1 MKILLL
7 NENPV
12 VSRLVSLSAK
22 KMSYDFEELN
32 AYSENLGNYDVIV
45 VDSDTPAPLKI
56 LKEKCDRLIFLAP
69 RNQNVEDIDAQILQK
84 PFLPTDFLNLLN
96 NKDANKHTS
105 IDLPMLSNDEN
116 PYADISL
123 DLDNLN
129 LDDLPDENSLD
140 INSEG
145 MEDLSFDDDAQD
157 DNSNKTLETQNLEH
171 ETIKEQ
177 TQEDTQIDLDLTLE
191 DGESEKEDLSQEH
204 TALDTEPSLDELD
217 DKNDEDLEIKEDDK
231 NEEIEKQELL
241 DDSKT
246 NTLEMQEE
254 LSESQDDNSNKTL
267 ETQNLEHDNLE
278 QETIKEQ
285 TQEDTQTDLDL
296 TLEDGESEKEDLS
309 QEHTALDTE
318 PSLDELDDK
327 NDEDLEIKEDDK
339 NEEIEKQ
346 ELLDDSKTN
355 TLEMQEELSESQDD
369 NSNKTLE
376 TQNLEHD
383 NLEQE
388 TIKEQTQ
395 EDTQTDLDLTL
406 EDGESEKED
415 LSQEHTAL
423 DTEPS
428 LDELD
433 DKNDEDLED
442 NKELQ
447 ANISDFDDLPV
458 VEEQEKEMD
467 FDDLPEDAEFLGQA
481 KDNEESEE
489 VLEEFA
495 PVVEEDVQDEMDD
508 FTSNLSTQDQIKE
521 ELAQLD
527 ELDYG
532 IDSDNSSKVLEDF
545 KDEPILD
552 DKELGTNEEEVVVP
566 NLNISDFDT
575 LKESDIQEAL
585 GEEILEKNEEPI
597 VSDVTKDDNSEEIVN
612 ELSQSI
618 AGAITSSIKDD
629 TLKAALK
636 GMNMNININISFKED

>member
-96 NKDANKHTS
+96 NKDANKYTS

-129 LDDLPDENSLD
+129 SDDLPDENSLD

-157 DNSNKTLETQNLEH
+157 DNANKTLETQNLEH

-177 TQEDTQIDLDLTLE
+177 TQEDTQI
-191 DGESEKEDLSQEH
+191 
-204 TALDTEPSLDELD
+204 
-217 DKNDEDLEIKEDDK
+217 
-231 NEEIEKQELL
+231 
-241 DDSKT
+241 
-246 NTLEMQEE
+246 
-254 LSESQDDNSNKTL
+254 
-267 ETQNLEHDNLE
+267 
-278 QETIKEQ
+278 
-285 TQEDTQTDLDL
+285 DLDL

>member
-157 DNSNKTLETQNLEH
+157 DNV
-171 ETIKEQ
+171 
-177 TQEDTQIDLDLTLE
+177 
-191 DGESEKEDLSQEH
+191 
-204 TALDTEPSLDELD
+204 
-217 DKNDEDLEIKEDDK
+217 
-231 NEEIEKQELL
+231 
-241 DDSKT
+241 
-246 NTLEMQEE
+246 
-254 LSESQDDNSNKTL
+254 NKTL

-309 QEHTALDTE
+309 QEHTALDAE

-597 VSDVTKDDNSEEIVN
+597 VSDATKDDNSEEIVN

>member
-1 MKILLL
+1 MMKILLL

-96 NKDANKHTS
+96 NKDVNKHAPV
-105 IDLPMLSNDEN
+105 DLPMLSNDEN
-116 PYADISL
+116 PYANISL

-140 INSEG
+140 INSDG
-145 MEDLSFDDDAQD
+145 MEDLSFDDDVQD
-157 DNSNKTLETQNLEH
+157 DNANKTLETQNLED
-171 ETIKEQ
+171 ENLEQEATKEQ
-177 TQEDTQIDLDLTLE
+177 TQEDIQTDLDLTLE

-204 TALDTEPSLDELD
+204 TALDAEPSLDELD

-254 LSESQDDNSNKTL
+254 LSESQDDNANKTL
-267 ETQNLEHDNLE
+267 ETQNLEDENLE
-278 QETIKEQ
+278 QETTKEQ
-285 TQEDTQTDLDL
+285 IQEDIQTDLDL
-296 TLEDGESEKEDLS
+296 TLEDS
-309 QEHTALDTE
+309 
-318 PSLDELDDK
+318 K
-327 NDEDLEIKEDDK
+327 N
-339 NEEIEKQ
+339 
-346 ELLDDSKTN
+346 
-355 TLEMQEELSESQDD
+355 
-369 NSNKTLE
+369 
-376 TQNLEHD
+376 
-383 NLEQE
+383 
-388 TIKEQTQ
+388 
-395 EDTQTDLDLTL
+395 
-406 EDGESEKED
+406 EKED

-481 KDNEESEE
+481 KDSEESEE

-566 NLNISDFDT
+566 NLNISDFDA

-585 GEEILEKNEEPI
+585 GEEILEKNEESI
-597 VSDVTKDDNSEEIVN
+597 VSDATKDDNSEEIVN

>member
-32 AYSENLGNYDVIV
+32 AYSKNLGNYDVIV

-157 DNSNKTLETQNLEH
+157 DNANKTLETQNLEH

-217 DKNDEDLEIKEDDK
+217 DKNDEDLE
-231 NEEIEKQELL
+231 
-241 DDSKT
+241 
-246 NTLEMQEE
+246 
-254 LSESQDDNSNKTL
+254 
-267 ETQNLEHDNLE
+267 
-278 QETIKEQ
+278 
-285 TQEDTQTDLDL
+285 
-296 TLEDGESEKEDLS
+296 
-309 QEHTALDTE
+309 
-318 PSLDELDDK
+318 
-327 NDEDLEIKEDDK
+327 
-339 NEEIEKQ
+339 
-346 ELLDDSKTN
+346 
-355 TLEMQEELSESQDD
+355 
-369 NSNKTLE
+369 
-376 TQNLEHD
+376 
-383 NLEQE
+383 
-388 TIKEQTQ
+388 
-395 EDTQTDLDLTL
+395 
-406 EDGESEKED
+406 
-415 LSQEHTAL
+415 
-423 DTEPS
+423 
-428 LDELD
+428 
-433 DKNDEDLED
+433 D

-447 ANISDFDDLPV
+447 ANISDFDDLPE

-481 KDNEESEE
+481 KYNEESEE
-489 VLEEFA
+489 NLEEFA
-495 PVVEEDVQDEMDD
+495 PVVEEDIQDEIDD
-508 FTSNLSTQDQIKE
+508 FASNLSTQDQIKE

>member
-12 VSRLVSLSAK
+12 VSRLISLSAK

-32 AYSENLGNYDVIV
+32 AYNENLSNYDVIV

-56 LKEKCDRLIFLAP
+56 LKEKCNRLIFLAP

-96 NKDANKHTS
+96 NKDTNKHTS

-140 INSEG
+140 INSDG

-157 DNSNKTLETQNLEH
+157 DNANKTLETQNLE
-171 ETIKEQ
+171 
-177 TQEDTQIDLDLTLE
+177 
-191 DGESEKEDLSQEH
+191 
-204 TALDTEPSLDELD
+204 
-217 DKNDEDLEIKEDDK
+217 
-231 NEEIEKQELL
+231 
-241 DDSKT
+241 
-246 NTLEMQEE
+246 
-254 LSESQDDNSNKTL
+254 
-267 ETQNLEHDNLE
+267 
-278 QETIKEQ
+278 QETTKE
-285 TQEDTQTDLDL
+285 E
-296 TLEDGESEKEDLS
+296 
-309 QEHTALDTE
+309 
-318 PSLDELDDK
+318 
-327 NDEDLEIKEDDK
+327 
-339 NEEIEKQ
+339 
-346 ELLDDSKTN
+346 
-355 TLEMQEELSESQDD
+355 
-369 NSNKTLE
+369 
-376 TQNLEHD
+376 
-383 NLEQE
+383 
-388 TIKEQTQ
+388 TQ

>member
-157 DNSNKTLETQNLEH
+157 DNASKTLETQ
-171 ETIKEQ
+171 
-177 TQEDTQIDLDLTLE
+177 
-191 DGESEKEDLSQEH
+191 
-204 TALDTEPSLDELD
+204 
-217 DKNDEDLEIKEDDK
+217 
-231 NEEIEKQELL
+231 
-241 DDSKT
+241 
-246 NTLEMQEE
+246 
-254 LSESQDDNSNKTL
+254 
-267 ETQNLEHDNLE
+267 NLE

-369 NSNKTLE
+369 NANKTLE

-447 ANISDFDDLPV
+447 ANISDFDDLPE

-481 KDNEESEE
+481 KYNEESEE
-489 VLEEFA
+489 NLEEFA
-495 PVVEEDVQDEMDD
+495 PVVEEDVQDEIDD
-508 FTSNLSTQDQIKE
+508 FASNLSTQDQIKE

>member
-171 ETIKEQ
+171 DNLEQETIKEQ

-278 QETIKEQ
+278 HETIKEQ
-285 TQEDTQTDLDL
+285 TQEDTQ
-296 TLEDGESEKEDLS
+296 
-309 QEHTALDTE
+309 
-318 PSLDELDDK
+318 
-327 NDEDLEIKEDDK
+327 I
-339 NEEIEKQ
+339 
-346 ELLDDSKTN
+346 
-355 TLEMQEELSESQDD
+355 
-369 NSNKTLE
+369 
-376 TQNLEHD
+376 
-383 NLEQE
+383 
-388 TIKEQTQ
+388 
-395 EDTQTDLDLTL
+395 DLDLTL

-447 ANISDFDDLPV
+447 ANISDFDDLPE

-481 KDNEESEE
+481 KYNEESEE
-489 VLEEFA
+489 NLEEFA
-495 PVVEEDVQDEMDD
+495 PVVEEDVQDEIDD
-508 FTSNLSTQDQIKE
+508 FASNLSTQDQIKE

>member
-69 RNQNVEDIDAQILQK
+69 RNQNVDIDAQILQK

-96 NKDANKHTS
+96 NKDTNKHTS
-105 IDLPMLSNDEN
+105 IDLPILSNDEN

-145 MEDLSFDDDAQD
+145 IKDLSFDDDAQN
-157 DNSNKTLETQNLEH
+157 DNANKILETQNLEDENLEQ
-171 ETIKEQ
+171 ETTKEQ
-177 TQEDTQIDLDLTLE
+177 TQEDIQTDLDLTLE
-191 DGESEKEDLSQEH
+191 DSKNEKEDLSQEH

-231 NEEIEKQELL
+231 NE
-241 DDSKT
+241 
-246 NTLEMQEE
+246 
-254 LSESQDDNSNKTL
+254 
-267 ETQNLEHDNLE
+267 
-278 QETIKEQ
+278 
-285 TQEDTQTDLDL
+285 
-296 TLEDGESEKEDLS
+296 
-309 QEHTALDTE
+309 
-318 PSLDELDDK
+318 
-327 NDEDLEIKEDDK
+327 
-339 NEEIEKQ
+339 
-346 ELLDDSKTN
+346 
-355 TLEMQEELSESQDD
+355 
-369 NSNKTLE
+369 
-376 TQNLEHD
+376 
-383 NLEQE
+383 
-388 TIKEQTQ
+388 
-395 EDTQTDLDLTL
+395 
-406 EDGESEKED
+406 
-415 LSQEHTAL
+415 
-423 DTEPS
+423 
-428 LDELD
+428 
-433 DKNDEDLED
+433 EDLED

-489 VLEEFA
+489 ILEEFA

-508 FTSNLSTQDQIKE
+508 FISNLSTQDQIKE

-566 NLNISDFDT
+566 NLNISDFDA

-585 GEEILEKNEEPI
+585 GEEIVEKNEEPI
-597 VSDVTKDDNSEEIVN
+597 VSNATKDDNSEEIVN

-618 AGAITSSIKDD
+618 VGAITSSIKDD

-636 GMNMNININISFKED
+636 GINMNININISFKED

>member
-157 DNSNKTLETQNLEH
+157 DNANKTLETQNLEH

-278 QETIKEQ
+278 
-285 TQEDTQTDLDL
+285 
-296 TLEDGESEKEDLS
+296 
-309 QEHTALDTE
+309 
-318 PSLDELDDK
+318 
-327 NDEDLEIKEDDK
+327 
-339 NEEIEKQ
+339 
-346 ELLDDSKTN
+346 
-355 TLEMQEELSESQDD
+355 
-369 NSNKTLE
+369 
-376 TQNLEHD
+376 HD

-395 EDTQTDLDLTL
+395 EDTQIDLDLTL

-447 ANISDFDDLPV
+447 ANISDFDDLPE

-481 KDNEESEE
+481 KYNEESEE
-489 VLEEFA
+489 NLEEFA
-495 PVVEEDVQDEMDD
+495 PVVEEDIQDEIDD
-508 FTSNLSTQDQIKE
+508 FASNLSTQDQIKE

>member
-171 ETIKEQ
+171 DNLEHETIKEQ

-285 TQEDTQTDLDL
+285 TQEDTQ
-296 TLEDGESEKEDLS
+296 
-309 QEHTALDTE
+309 
-318 PSLDELDDK
+318 
-327 NDEDLEIKEDDK
+327 I
-339 NEEIEKQ
+339 
-346 ELLDDSKTN
+346 
-355 TLEMQEELSESQDD
+355 
-369 NSNKTLE
+369 
-376 TQNLEHD
+376 
-383 NLEQE
+383 
-388 TIKEQTQ
+388 
-395 EDTQTDLDLTL
+395 DLDLTL

-447 ANISDFDDLPV
+447 ANISDFDDLPE

-481 KDNEESEE
+481 KYNEESEE
-489 VLEEFA
+489 NLEEFA
-495 PVVEEDVQDEMDD
+495 PVVEEDVQDEIDD
-508 FTSNLSTQDQIKE
+508 FASNLSTQDQIKE

>member
-69 RNQNVEDIDAQILQK
+69 RNQNVDIDAQILQK

-96 NKDANKHTS
+96 NKDTNKHTS

-129 LDDLPDENSLD
+129 LDDLPDKNSLD

-157 DNSNKTLETQNLEH
+157 DN
-171 ETIKEQ
+171 
-177 TQEDTQIDLDLTLE
+177 
-191 DGESEKEDLSQEH
+191 
-204 TALDTEPSLDELD
+204 A
-217 DKNDEDLEIKEDDK
+217 
-231 NEEIEKQELL
+231 
-241 DDSKT
+241 
-246 NTLEMQEE
+246 
-254 LSESQDDNSNKTL
+254 NKTL

-369 NSNKTLE
+369 NANKTLE

-395 EDTQTDLDLTL
+395 EDTQIDLDLTL

-447 ANISDFDDLPV
+447 ANISDFDDLPE

-481 KDNEESEE
+481 KYNEESEE

>member
-285 TQEDTQTDLDL
+285 TQEDTQ
-296 TLEDGESEKEDLS
+296 
-309 QEHTALDTE
+309 
-318 PSLDELDDK
+318 
-327 NDEDLEIKEDDK
+327 I
-339 NEEIEKQ
+339 
-346 ELLDDSKTN
+346 
-355 TLEMQEELSESQDD
+355 
-369 NSNKTLE
+369 
-376 TQNLEHD
+376 
-383 NLEQE
+383 
-388 TIKEQTQ
+388 
-395 EDTQTDLDLTL
+395 DLDLTL

>member
-171 ETIKEQ
+171 
-177 TQEDTQIDLDLTLE
+177 
-191 DGESEKEDLSQEH
+191 
-204 TALDTEPSLDELD
+204 
-217 DKNDEDLEIKEDDK
+217 
-231 NEEIEKQELL
+231 
-241 DDSKT
+241 
-246 NTLEMQEE
+246 
-254 LSESQDDNSNKTL
+254 
-267 ETQNLEHDNLE
+267 DNLE

-309 QEHTALDTE
+309 QEHTALDAE

-566 NLNISDFDT
+566 NLNISDFDA

-597 VSDVTKDDNSEEIVN
+597 VSDATKDDNSEEIVN

>member
-157 DNSNKTLETQNLEH
+157 DNVNKTLETQNLEQ

-177 TQEDTQIDLDLTLE
+177 TQEDIQTDLDLTLE
-191 DGESEKEDLSQEH
+191 DGENEKEDLSQEH

-254 LSESQDDNSNKTL
+254 LSESQDDNSNKAL

-285 TQEDTQTDLDL
+285 TQEDTQ
-296 TLEDGESEKEDLS
+296 
-309 QEHTALDTE
+309 
-318 PSLDELDDK
+318 
-327 NDEDLEIKEDDK
+327 I
-339 NEEIEKQ
+339 
-346 ELLDDSKTN
+346 
-355 TLEMQEELSESQDD
+355 
-369 NSNKTLE
+369 
-376 TQNLEHD
+376 
-383 NLEQE
+383 
-388 TIKEQTQ
+388 
-395 EDTQTDLDLTL
+395 DLDLTL

-447 ANISDFDDLPV
+447 ANISDFDDLPE

-481 KDNEESEE
+481 KYNEESEE
-489 VLEEFA
+489 NLEEFA
-495 PVVEEDVQDEMDD
+495 PVVEEDVQDEIDD
-508 FTSNLSTQDQIKE
+508 FASNLSTQDQIKE

-597 VSDVTKDDNSEEIVN
+597 ASDVTKDDNSEEIVN

>member
-157 DNSNKTLETQNLEH
+157 DNVNKTLETQNLEH

-177 TQEDTQIDLDLTLE
+177 TQEDI
-191 DGESEKEDLSQEH
+191 
-204 TALDTEPSLDELD
+204 
-217 DKNDEDLEIKEDDK
+217 
-231 NEEIEKQELL
+231 
-241 DDSKT
+241 
-246 NTLEMQEE
+246 
-254 LSESQDDNSNKTL
+254 
-267 ETQNLEHDNLE
+267 
-278 QETIKEQ
+278 
-285 TQEDTQTDLDL
+285 QTDLDL
-296 TLEDGESEKEDLS
+296 TLEDGE
-309 QEHTALDTE
+309 
-318 PSLDELDDK
+318 
-327 NDEDLEIKEDDK
+327 N
-339 NEEIEKQ
+339 
-346 ELLDDSKTN
+346 
-355 TLEMQEELSESQDD
+355 
-369 NSNKTLE
+369 
-376 TQNLEHD
+376 
-383 NLEQE
+383 
-388 TIKEQTQ
+388 
-395 EDTQTDLDLTL
+395 
-406 EDGESEKED
+406 EKED

-566 NLNISDFDT
+566 NLNISDFDA

-597 VSDVTKDDNSEEIVN
+597 VSDATKDDNSEEIVN

>member
-157 DNSNKTLETQNLEH
+157 DNANKTLETQ
-171 ETIKEQ
+171 
-177 TQEDTQIDLDLTLE
+177 
-191 DGESEKEDLSQEH
+191 
-204 TALDTEPSLDELD
+204 
-217 DKNDEDLEIKEDDK
+217 
-231 NEEIEKQELL
+231 
-241 DDSKT
+241 
-246 NTLEMQEE
+246 
-254 LSESQDDNSNKTL
+254 
-267 ETQNLEHDNLE
+267 NLE

-395 EDTQTDLDLTL
+395 EDTQIDLDLTL

-447 ANISDFDDLPV
+447 ANMSDFDDLPV

-481 KDNEESEE
+481 KDSEESEE

-495 PVVEEDVQDEMDD
+495 PVVEEDVQDEIDD

-566 NLNISDFDT
+566 NLNISDFDA

-597 VSDVTKDDNSEEIVN
+597 VSDATKDDNSEEIVN

>member
-32 AYSENLGNYDVIV
+32 AYNENLGNYDVIV

-177 TQEDTQIDLDLTLE
+177 TQEDTQI
-191 DGESEKEDLSQEH
+191 
-204 TALDTEPSLDELD
+204 
-217 DKNDEDLEIKEDDK
+217 
-231 NEEIEKQELL
+231 
-241 DDSKT
+241 
-246 NTLEMQEE
+246 
-254 LSESQDDNSNKTL
+254 
-267 ETQNLEHDNLE
+267 
-278 QETIKEQ
+278 
-285 TQEDTQTDLDL
+285 DLDL

>member
-191 DGESEKEDLSQEH
+191 DGESKKEDLSQEH

-285 TQEDTQTDLDL
+285 TQEDTQIDLDL
-296 TLEDGESEKEDLS
+296 TLEDS
-309 QEHTALDTE
+309 
-318 PSLDELDDK
+318 K
-327 NDEDLEIKEDDK
+327 N
-339 NEEIEKQ
+339 
-346 ELLDDSKTN
+346 
-355 TLEMQEELSESQDD
+355 
-369 NSNKTLE
+369 
-376 TQNLEHD
+376 
-383 NLEQE
+383 
-388 TIKEQTQ
+388 
-395 EDTQTDLDLTL
+395 
-406 EDGESEKED
+406 EKED

-447 ANISDFDDLPV
+447 ANISDFDDLPE

-481 KDNEESEE
+481 KYNEESEE
-489 VLEEFA
+489 NLEEFA
-495 PVVEEDVQDEMDD
+495 PVVEEDVQDEIDD
-508 FTSNLSTQDQIKE
+508 FASNLSTQDQIKE

>member
-69 RNQNVEDIDAQILQK
+69 RNQNVDIDAQILQK

-96 NKDANKHTS
+96 NKDTNKHTS
-105 IDLPMLSNDEN
+105 IDLPILSNDEN

-157 DNSNKTLETQNLEH
+157 DNANKALETQNLKDENLEQ
-171 ETIKEQ
+171 ETTKEQ
-177 TQEDTQIDLDLTLE
+177 TQEDI
-191 DGESEKEDLSQEH
+191 
-204 TALDTEPSLDELD
+204 
-217 DKNDEDLEIKEDDK
+217 
-231 NEEIEKQELL
+231 
-241 DDSKT
+241 
-246 NTLEMQEE
+246 
-254 LSESQDDNSNKTL
+254 
-267 ETQNLEHDNLE
+267 
-278 QETIKEQ
+278 
-285 TQEDTQTDLDL
+285 QTDLDL
-296 TLEDGESEKEDLS
+296 TLEDGGS
-309 QEHTALDTE
+309 Q
-318 PSLDELDDK
+318 
-327 NDEDLEIKEDDK
+327 
-339 NEEIEKQ
+339 
-346 ELLDDSKTN
+346 
-355 TLEMQEELSESQDD
+355 
-369 NSNKTLE
+369 
-376 TQNLEHD
+376 
-383 NLEQE
+383 
-388 TIKEQTQ
+388 
-395 EDTQTDLDLTL
+395 
-406 EDGESEKED
+406 KED

-467 FDDLPEDAEFLGQA
+467 FDDIPEDAEFLGQA

-489 VLEEFA
+489 NLEEFS

-508 FTSNLSTQDQIKE
+508 FISNLSTQDQIKE

-552 DKELGTNEEEVVVP
+552 DTELGTNEEEVVVP
-566 NLNISDFDT
+566 NLNISDFDA

-585 GEEILEKNEEPI
+585 GEEIVEKNEEPI
-597 VSDVTKDDNSEEIVN
+597 VSNATKDDNSEEIVN

>member
-157 DNSNKTLETQNLEH
+157 DNANKTLETQNLEH
-171 ETIKEQ
+171 
-177 TQEDTQIDLDLTLE
+177 
-191 DGESEKEDLSQEH
+191 
-204 TALDTEPSLDELD
+204 
-217 DKNDEDLEIKEDDK
+217 
-231 NEEIEKQELL
+231 
-241 DDSKT
+241 
-246 NTLEMQEE
+246 
-254 LSESQDDNSNKTL
+254 
-267 ETQNLEHDNLE
+267 
-278 QETIKEQ
+278 
-285 TQEDTQTDLDL
+285 
-296 TLEDGESEKEDLS
+296 
-309 QEHTALDTE
+309 
-318 PSLDELDDK
+318 
-327 NDEDLEIKEDDK
+327 
-339 NEEIEKQ
+339 
-346 ELLDDSKTN
+346 
-355 TLEMQEELSESQDD
+355 
-369 NSNKTLE
+369 
-376 TQNLEHD
+376 
-383 NLEQE
+383 E

-447 ANISDFDDLPV
+447 ANISDFDDLPE

-481 KDNEESEE
+481 KYNEESEE
-489 VLEEFA
+489 NLEEFA
-495 PVVEEDVQDEMDD
+495 PVVEEDIQDEIDD
-508 FTSNLSTQDQIKE
+508 FASNLSTQDQIKE

>member
-96 NKDANKHTS
+96 NKDVNKHTP

-129 LDDLPDENSLD
+129 LDDLPDENSLN

-157 DNSNKTLETQNLEH
+157 DNANKTLETQNLEDENLEQ
-171 ETIKEQ
+171 ETTKEQ
-177 TQEDTQIDLDLTLE
+177 TQEDI
-191 DGESEKEDLSQEH
+191 
-204 TALDTEPSLDELD
+204 
-217 DKNDEDLEIKEDDK
+217 
-231 NEEIEKQELL
+231 
-241 DDSKT
+241 
-246 NTLEMQEE
+246 
-254 LSESQDDNSNKTL
+254 
-267 ETQNLEHDNLE
+267 
-278 QETIKEQ
+278 
-285 TQEDTQTDLDL
+285 QTDLDL
-296 TLEDGESEKEDLS
+296 TLEDS
-309 QEHTALDTE
+309 
-318 PSLDELDDK
+318 K
-327 NDEDLEIKEDDK
+327 N
-339 NEEIEKQ
+339 
-346 ELLDDSKTN
+346 
-355 TLEMQEELSESQDD
+355 
-369 NSNKTLE
+369 
-376 TQNLEHD
+376 
-383 NLEQE
+383 
-388 TIKEQTQ
+388 
-395 EDTQTDLDLTL
+395 
-406 EDGESEKED
+406 EKED

-447 ANISDFDDLPV
+447 ANMSDFDDLPV

-481 KDNEESEE
+481 KDSEE
-489 VLEEFA
+489 PEEFLEEFA
-495 PVVEEDVQDEMDD
+495 PVVEEDVQDEIDD

-566 NLNISDFDT
+566 NLNISDFDA

-597 VSDVTKDDNSEEIVN
+597 VSDATKDDNSEEIVN

>member
-157 DNSNKTLETQNLEH
+157 DNANKTLETQNLEH
-171 ETIKEQ
+171 DNLEQETIKEQ
-177 TQEDTQIDLDLTLE
+177 TQEDTQTDLDLTLE
-191 DGESEKEDLSQEH
+191 DDESEKEDLSQEH

-285 TQEDTQTDLDL
+285 TQEDTQ
-296 TLEDGESEKEDLS
+296 
-309 QEHTALDTE
+309 
-318 PSLDELDDK
+318 
-327 NDEDLEIKEDDK
+327 I
-339 NEEIEKQ
+339 
-346 ELLDDSKTN
+346 
-355 TLEMQEELSESQDD
+355 
-369 NSNKTLE
+369 
-376 TQNLEHD
+376 
-383 NLEQE
+383 
-388 TIKEQTQ
+388 
-395 EDTQTDLDLTL
+395 DLDLTL

-489 VLEEFA
+489 VLEEFT

>member
-157 DNSNKTLETQNLEH
+157 DNANKTLETQNLEH
-171 ETIKEQ
+171 DNLEQETIKEQ

-285 TQEDTQTDLDL
+285 TQEDTQ
-296 TLEDGESEKEDLS
+296 
-309 QEHTALDTE
+309 
-318 PSLDELDDK
+318 
-327 NDEDLEIKEDDK
+327 I
-339 NEEIEKQ
+339 
-346 ELLDDSKTN
+346 
-355 TLEMQEELSESQDD
+355 
-369 NSNKTLE
+369 
-376 TQNLEHD
+376 
-383 NLEQE
+383 
-388 TIKEQTQ
+388 
-395 EDTQTDLDLTL
+395 DLDLTL

-447 ANISDFDDLPV
+447 ANISDFDDLPE

-481 KDNEESEE
+481 KYNEESEE
-489 VLEEFA
+489 NLEEFA
-495 PVVEEDVQDEMDD
+495 PVVEEDIQDEIDD
-508 FTSNLSTQDQIKE
+508 FASNLSTQDQIKE

>member
-96 NKDANKHTS
+96 NKDANKHTP

-157 DNSNKTLETQNLEH
+157 DNANKTLETQNLEH

-177 TQEDTQIDLDLTLE
+177 TQEDTQI
-191 DGESEKEDLSQEH
+191 
-204 TALDTEPSLDELD
+204 
-217 DKNDEDLEIKEDDK
+217 
-231 NEEIEKQELL
+231 
-241 DDSKT
+241 
-246 NTLEMQEE
+246 
-254 LSESQDDNSNKTL
+254 
-267 ETQNLEHDNLE
+267 
-278 QETIKEQ
+278 
-285 TQEDTQTDLDL
+285 DLDL

>member
-96 NKDANKHTS
+96 NKDANKHTP

-157 DNSNKTLETQNLEH
+157 DNANKTLETQNLEH

-204 TALDTEPSLDELD
+204 TALDTEPSLDELN

-285 TQEDTQTDLDL
+285 TQEDTQ
-296 TLEDGESEKEDLS
+296 
-309 QEHTALDTE
+309 
-318 PSLDELDDK
+318 
-327 NDEDLEIKEDDK
+327 I
-339 NEEIEKQ
+339 
-346 ELLDDSKTN
+346 
-355 TLEMQEELSESQDD
+355 
-369 NSNKTLE
+369 
-376 TQNLEHD
+376 
-383 NLEQE
+383 
-388 TIKEQTQ
+388 
-395 EDTQTDLDLTL
+395 DLDLTL

-447 ANISDFDDLPV
+447 ANISDFDDLPE

-481 KDNEESEE
+481 KYNEESEE
-489 VLEEFA
+489 NLEEFA
-495 PVVEEDVQDEMDD
+495 PVVEEDIQDEIDD
-508 FTSNLSTQDQIKE
+508 FASNLSTQDQIKE

>member
-96 NKDANKHTS
+96 NKDVNKHTP

-157 DNSNKTLETQNLEH
+157 DNANKTLETQNLEH

-278 QETIKEQ
+278 HETIKEQ
-285 TQEDTQTDLDL
+285 TQEDTQ
-296 TLEDGESEKEDLS
+296 
-309 QEHTALDTE
+309 
-318 PSLDELDDK
+318 
-327 NDEDLEIKEDDK
+327 I
-339 NEEIEKQ
+339 
-346 ELLDDSKTN
+346 
-355 TLEMQEELSESQDD
+355 
-369 NSNKTLE
+369 
-376 TQNLEHD
+376 
-383 NLEQE
+383 
-388 TIKEQTQ
+388 
-395 EDTQTDLDLTL
+395 DLDLTL

-447 ANISDFDDLPV
+447 ANISDFDDLPE

-481 KDNEESEE
+481 KYNEESEE
-489 VLEEFA
+489 NLEEFA
-495 PVVEEDVQDEMDD
+495 PVVEEDIQDEIDD
-508 FTSNLSTQDQIKE
+508 FASNLSTQDQIKE

>member
-1 MKILLL
+1 MMKILLL

-145 MEDLSFDDDAQD
+145 MEDLSFDDDA
-157 DNSNKTLETQNLEH
+157 
-171 ETIKEQ
+171 
-177 TQEDTQIDLDLTLE
+177 
-191 DGESEKEDLSQEH
+191 
-204 TALDTEPSLDELD
+204 
-217 DKNDEDLEIKEDDK
+217 
-231 NEEIEKQELL
+231 
-241 DDSKT
+241 
-246 NTLEMQEE
+246 
-254 LSESQDDNSNKTL
+254 
-267 ETQNLEHDNLE
+267 
-278 QETIKEQ
+278 
-285 TQEDTQTDLDL
+285 
-296 TLEDGESEKEDLS
+296 
-309 QEHTALDTE
+309 
-318 PSLDELDDK
+318 
-327 NDEDLEIKEDDK
+327 
-339 NEEIEKQ
+339 
-346 ELLDDSKTN
+346 
-355 TLEMQEELSESQDD
+355 QDD

>member
-157 DNSNKTLETQNLEH
+157 DNSNKTLE
-171 ETIKEQ
+171 
-177 TQEDTQIDLDLTLE
+177 
-191 DGESEKEDLSQEH
+191 
-204 TALDTEPSLDELD
+204 A
-217 DKNDEDLEIKEDDK
+217 
-231 NEEIEKQELL
+231 
-241 DDSKT
+241 
-246 NTLEMQEE
+246 
-254 LSESQDDNSNKTL
+254 
-267 ETQNLEHDNLE
+267 QNLEHDNLE

-309 QEHTALDTE
+309 QEHTALDAE

>member
-96 NKDANKHTS
+96 NKDANKYTS

-157 DNSNKTLETQNLEH
+157 DNANKTLETQNLEH

-285 TQEDTQTDLDL
+285 TQEDTQ
-296 TLEDGESEKEDLS
+296 
-309 QEHTALDTE
+309 
-318 PSLDELDDK
+318 
-327 NDEDLEIKEDDK
+327 I
-339 NEEIEKQ
+339 
-346 ELLDDSKTN
+346 
-355 TLEMQEELSESQDD
+355 
-369 NSNKTLE
+369 
-376 TQNLEHD
+376 
-383 NLEQE
+383 
-388 TIKEQTQ
+388 
-395 EDTQTDLDLTL
+395 DLDLTL

-447 ANISDFDDLPV
+447 ANISDFDDLPE

-481 KDNEESEE
+481 KYNEESEE
-489 VLEEFA
+489 NLEEFA
-495 PVVEEDVQDEMDD
+495 PVVEEDIQDEIDD
-508 FTSNLSTQDQIKE
+508 FASNLSTQDQIKE

>member
-96 NKDANKHTS
+96 NKDTNKHTS

-140 INSEG
+140 INSDG

-157 DNSNKTLETQNLEH
+157 DNANETLETQNLED
-171 ETIKEQ
+171 ENLEQEATKEQ
-177 TQEDTQIDLDLTLE
+177 TQEDIQTDLDLTLE
-191 DGESEKEDLSQEH
+191 DGGSEKEDLSQEH

-231 NEEIEKQELL
+231 NEEIKKQELL
-241 DDSKT
+241 NDSKA

-254 LSESQDDNSNKTL
+254 LNESQDDNANETL
-267 ETQNLEHDNLE
+267 ETQNLEDENLE
-278 QETIKEQ
+278 QETTKEQ
-285 TQEDTQTDLDL
+285 NQEDIQTDLDL
-296 TLEDGESEKEDLS
+296 TLEDG
-309 QEHTALDTE
+309 
-318 PSLDELDDK
+318 
-327 NDEDLEIKEDDK
+327 
-339 NEEIEKQ
+339 
-346 ELLDDSKTN
+346 
-355 TLEMQEELSESQDD
+355 
-369 NSNKTLE
+369 
-376 TQNLEHD
+376 
-383 NLEQE
+383 
-388 TIKEQTQ
+388 
-395 EDTQTDLDLTL
+395 
-406 EDGESEKED
+406 GSEKED

-481 KDNEESEE
+481 KDSEESEE

-566 NLNISDFDT
+566 NLNISDFDA

-597 VSDVTKDDNSEEIVN
+597 VSNATKDDNSEEIVN

-618 AGAITSSIKDD
+618 VGAITSSIKDD